1 MKHDVVTL
9 NPPGEKAVYDVCMHP
24 GGRPA
29 KQERSNWGER
39 LAQAR
44 ARSGLSQ
51 KDLADKMGVTQQAIA
66 AWERKITAVR
76 SDTLMRL
83 ASILGI
89 SSDELLGIKPGRKN
103 SPSGKLHRVFEEVSK
118 LPRRQQQKVV
128 EFVEAFVEKKSASR

>member
-1 MKHDVVTL
+1 
-9 NPPGEKAVYDVCMHP
+9 
-24 GGRPA
+24 
-29 KQERSNWGER
+29 
-39 LAQAR
+39 
-44 ARSGLSQ
+44 
-51 KDLADKMGVTQQAIA
+51 MGVTQQAIA